1 MAVSMMAAMLI
12 GCGEEGANLN
22 SIDASKY
29 VTTLFDYKGVELAA
43 AKEVIDDEYIDSY
56 IDFILSQYPN
66 YVEVTDRPVGYGD
79 TANIDYVGKE
89 IDAWYKSNYCNGDNN
104 AFVLPE
110 YDNNTTLGILVLDD
124 GSQIPFSS
132 GNPVPKYKTY
142 VAASHAEGKAAI
154 YMRENG
160 INNGIIFHN
169 NTGGTCPYCN
179 TMLPTLLENEST
191 LTVVPP
197 YNSHAPKPGW
207 VDITKTY
214 IGNANIPKTSI

>member
-1 MAVSMMAAMLI
+1 M
-12 GCGEEGANLN
+12 
-22 SIDASKY
+22 
-29 VTTLFDYKGVELAA
+29 
-43 AKEVIDDEYIDSY
+43 
-56 IDFILSQYPN
+56 
-66 YVEVTDRPVGYGD
+66 
-79 TANIDYVGKE
+79 
-89 IDAWYKSNYCNGDNN
+89 
-104 AFVLPE
+104 PE

-197 YNSHAPKPGW
+197 SNSHAPKPGW